1 MRTAIFFVLG
11 LIFISTVHTQNHS
24 LSSLNWMLG
33 KWKSETVNRVTTE
46 TWYSLS
52 PTTFQGRGISISQS
66 SGDTLFVEDLWLI
79 ETGGEIFY
87 IAKVDENEFPVSF
100 KLAALAQYTVIFS
113 NPEHD
118 YPQRISYSL
127 SENGELFATVVGM
140 KDGKE
145 GKLELKFVKSGD
157 TIEERIEND

>member
-1 MRTAIFFVLG
+1 MRIIIKFLIIGVIFSNVSFA
-11 LIFISTVHTQNHS
+11 QNQN
-24 LSSLNWMLG
+24 LSSLNWLLG
-33 KWKSETVNRVTTE
+33 KWKSETVNRLTTE
-46 TWYSLS
+46 TWYSIS

-66 SGDTLFVEDLWLI
+66 SGDTLFVEDLWII
-79 ETGGEIFY
+79 EAGREIFY

-100 KLAALAQYTVIFS
+100 KLAALAQNTVIFS

-127 SENGELFATVVGM
+127 SDNGELFTTVVGM

-145 GKLELKFVKSGD
+145 GKLELKFIKSGD
-157 TIEERIEND
+157 TIEADRQ